1 MRLVRLNLQNHSH
14 MVQYSKINL
23 ACNLDI
29 ANYPFRSTLHFLTTV
44 ICLTFITSIY
54 LHSPLRNNILTI
66 ERTRSDIIRPE
77 YRRSKANYLQLH
89 NIKYHMLT

>member
-29 ANYPFRSTLHFLTTV
+29 ANYPFNIAFPRHCDLLNIHNLNVPPFP
-44 ICLTFITSIY
+44 FKEQ
-54 LHSPLRNNILTI
+54 HSYHRKHK
-66 ERTRSDIIRPE
+66 ERHYKTKI
-77 YRRSKANYLQLH
+77 
-89 NIKYHMLT
+89 